1 MNTLFHFVRSRLN
14 RLVGHTFRR
23 VATGPSDG
31 LEAYLSTA
39 RSLHQ
44 LEDMQRHWD
53 RTHRGRHTFG
63 AH

>member
-1 MNTLFHFVRSRLN
+1 MNTFPHSLWSRL
-14 RLVGHTFRR
+14 RRSVGAFFRR
-23 VATGPSDG
+23 VTTGPSDG

-44 LEDMQRHWD
+44 LEDMQRRWD
-53 RTHRGRHTFG
+53 RAHRGRHTFG